1 MTVEGGEK
9 LCDESDV
16 VMHYRIIVGRDPESA
31 AVIEAAKRQPLTRFV
46 RSGFLS
52 GEFQDNVIFK
62 LANGRPL
69 PHERISARPTLDQ
82 ISWLIQ
88 HLELGPDT
96 LKNLDS
102 VGSWT
107 DLFRFLFTDVN
118 FRRLVPALRD
128 TDLLQELPR
137 GLLRQRI
144 SAVEESERLEQEVP
158 QRHRRDRDVSG
169 DMVIVTGMH
178 RSGTSLCASLISLL
192 GVDISDEIEPT
203 ADNPSGHWERPEL
216 VQLHDR
222 VLRTLGRSW
231 HDPGH
236 ALALPPEWLS
246 QQEVQAL
253 KDDIEGWLEA
263 KLDTSA
269 RPLGFKDPRVARLV
283 ALWDQICAE
292 LGLNPRYVFCVRHPA
307 QVIRSMTRRDAISAQ
322 EAAYRWMVYN
332 SDAIRSLGDR
342 KVCIVPYEEWFGD
355 RNGLLRRLASF
366 IGADGATVSSN
377 LEDVVAGIIDRGLRH
392 DAPPAAADTIVTALH
407 RHLLDCAQADRFSSA
422 TREMAN
428 TFAAVHDFLQPM
440 LNSAYA
446 QRAPVDNTPTLA
458 SGGVSYDMDAARLAG
473 RIAANI
479 KLHTEALSTL
489 LDNLR
494 LQSRPSPIEDPVA
507 RRRSALES
515 ESLPLRSGFG
525 DCGVESGG

>member
-16 VMHYRIIVGRDPESA
+16 VMHYRMILGRDPESA
-31 AVIEAAKRQPLTRFV
+31 AVIEAAKAPTADPVCAQWISV
-46 RSGFLS
+46 
-52 GEFQDNVIFK
+52 GEFQDNVVSK
-62 LANGRPL
+62 LANGRRTPSRAHIC
-69 PHERISARPTLDQ
+69 PADA
-82 ISWLIQ
+82 
-88 HLELGPDT
+88 GPDFLAHPASRT
-96 LKNLDS
+96 RPRYVDEPGFRAIVGRIYFDSSSPTSISGGSSRLCAIRTSCKNCLAGFSGS
-102 VGSWT
+102 VLPRWKNPRDWS
-107 DLFRFLFTDVN
+107 
-118 FRRLVPALRD
+118 RRL
-128 TDLLQELPR
+128 
-137 GLLRQRI
+137 
-144 SAVEESERLEQEVP
+144 P

-263 KLDTSA
+263 RLDTSA

-355 RNGLLRRLASF
+355 RNAAS
-366 IGADGATVSSN
+366 ASA
-377 LEDVVAGIIDRGLRH
+377 R
-392 DAPPAAADTIVTALH
+392 IV
-407 RHLLDCAQADRFSSA
+407 
-422 TREMAN
+422 
-428 TFAAVHDFLQPM
+428 
-440 LNSAYA
+440 Y
-446 QRAPVDNTPTLA
+446 
-458 SGGVSYDMDAARLAG
+458 
-473 RIAANI
+473 
-479 KLHTEALSTL
+479 
-489 LDNLR
+489 
-494 LQSRPSPIEDPVA
+494 
-507 RRRSALES
+507 
-515 ESLPLRSGFG
+515 RSGRCDG
-525 DCGVESGG
+525 